1 MRCVD
6 LAACTGFEWDPGNRL
21 KSHMKHGV
29 TEAEAEEMF
38 FSSPLV
44 AQDKEHSGSEARFHA
59 LGETS
64 VGRRLL
70 AVFTVRR
77 NRIRI
82 ISVRDMSRRER
93 KTYEEAQ
100 KDSPEVP

>member
-1 MRCVD
+1 MRHVD
-6 LAACTGFEWDPGNRL
+6 LAACTGFEWDFGNRV
-21 KSHMKHGV
+21 KSQMKHGV
-29 TEAEAEEMF
+29 TQAEVEDIF

-44 AQDKEHSGSEARFHA
+44 AKDPRHSGSEVRFHA

-64 VGRRLL
+64 AGRQLL
-70 AVFTVRR
+70 AVFTVRG

-93 KTYEEAQ
+93 RTYEEAQ
-100 KDSPEVP
+100 KVSPEIP

>member
-1 MRCVD
+1 MRHVD
-6 LAACTGFEWDPGNRL
+6 LAACTGFEWDLGNRL
-21 KSHMKHGV
+21 KSQMKHGV
-29 TEAEAEEMF
+29 TQAEAEHMF

-44 AQDKEHSGSEARFHA
+44 AKDPDHSGSEARFHA
-59 LGETS
+59 LGETTA
-64 VGRRLL
+64 GRRLL
-70 AVFTVRR
+70 AVFTVRG

-93 KTYEEAQ
+93 QLYEEAQ

>member
-1 MRCVD
+1 M
-6 LAACTGFEWDPGNRL
+6 N
-21 KSHMKHGV
+21 HGV
-29 TEAEAEEMF
+29 SQAEAEEMF

-44 AQDKEHSGSEARFHA
+44 VQDPEHSGSEARFHA

-70 AVFTVRR
+70 AVFTVRDK
-77 NRIRI
+77 RIRI

-93 KTYEEAQ
+93 KTSAEAQ

>member
-6 LAACTGFEWDPGNRL
+6 LAACTGFEWDLGNRL
-21 KSHMKHGV
+21 KSHMKHAV
-29 TEAEAEEMF
+29 TQAEAEDLF

-44 AQDKEHSGSEARFHA
+44 AQDPEHSGSEARFHA

-64 VGRRLL
+64 AGRRLL
-70 AVFTVRR
+70 AVFTVRGK
-77 NRIRI
+77 RIRI

-93 KTYEEAQ
+93 KTYAEAQ
-100 KDSPEVP
+100 KDPPEVP